1 MEDAFFRDWS
11 NTTILLSGDI
21 KIVEEKVS
29 EETMIA
35 IWNAALM
42 SLYLDYD
49 ITKDF
54 QEQFQTNKKKL
65 LEVIRTIAD
74 LASELLNDKRKIKA

>member
-1 MEDAFFRDWS
+1 
-11 NTTILLSGDI
+11 
-21 KIVEEKVS
+21 
-29 EETMIA
+29 
-35 IWNAALM
+35 M